1 MWPRA
6 TQELRRRAGAV
17 PVDRVVRDVDRA
29 VLAAGRGAAVARA
42 ADGRL

>member
-6 TQELRRRAGAV
+6 KQELRRRAGAV
-17 PVDRVVRDVDRA
+17 PVDRGRDADRA
-29 VLAAGRGAAVARA
+29 KLAAGRGAAVARA